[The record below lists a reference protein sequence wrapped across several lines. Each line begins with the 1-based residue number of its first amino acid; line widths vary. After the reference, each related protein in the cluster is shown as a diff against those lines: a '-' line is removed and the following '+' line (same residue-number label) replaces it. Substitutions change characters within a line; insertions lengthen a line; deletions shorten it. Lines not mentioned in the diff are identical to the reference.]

1 MTQSAREFENT
12 FVEAWTLLLRNPL
25 IVCAC
30 IVAGLL
36 AAGAEY
42 VVGALMDSYA
52 ISGNGSRDALE
63 AISAATQ
70 IVLFVVSLFIS
81 LVQMAYVTGMAG
93 AAWRNGRATLADGW
107 AALAHRLV
115 PLSGAVALLLVIGI
129 CASVLAPITFMIT
142 LIAYAVFFI
151 YTLASVVIGERAP
164 IAAIVQSVSLALG
177 NVLPTIGVVAIV
189 LVISAIAGW
198 LGHLVGEANEEAGWL
213 VSGLFQQ
220 IVVAYA
226 TLVVAGEYIN
236 LASNN
241 ASSGS

>member
-12 FVEAWTLLLRNPL
+12 FVDAWKLLLRNPL
-25 IVCAC
+25 IVAAC
-30 IVAGLL
+30 VVAGLL

-42 VVGALMDSYA
+42 VVGALMDSYT
-52 ISGNGSRDALE
+52 ITGNGSRDALE

-115 PLSGAVALLLVIGI
+115 PLAGAVVLLLVIGI
-129 CASVLAPITFMIT
+129 CASVLAPITFMVT
-142 LIAYAVFFI
+142 RIAYALFFI
-151 YTLASVVIGERAP
+151 YTLASVVIGERPP
-164 IAAIVQSVSLALG
+164 IAAIVQSVSLALA
-177 NVLPTIGVVAIV
+177 NVLPTIGIVAIV
-189 LVISAIAGW
+189 LVISAVSGW
-198 LGHLVGEANEEAGWL
+198 LGHLIGVANEEAGWL

-226 TLVVAGEYIN
+226 TLVVAGEYLN